1 MTFLLLIAFAAA
13 TVLPC
18 LALLLI
24 ERPAAPRANG

>member
-13 TVLPC
+13 TLLPC

-24 ERPAAPRANG
+24 DRPAASRTSG